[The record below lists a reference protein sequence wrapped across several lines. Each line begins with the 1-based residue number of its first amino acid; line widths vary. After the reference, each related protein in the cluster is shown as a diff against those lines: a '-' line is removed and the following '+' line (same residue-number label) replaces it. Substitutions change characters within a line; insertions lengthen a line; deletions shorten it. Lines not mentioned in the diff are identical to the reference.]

1 MFDDSTPD
9 FGKTCFVKVDW
20 SEYCPDAVEL
30 ILLKM
35 LKPHGKA
42 VTTHVLLMLIMLD
55 AMLLDHH
62 KLVF

>member
-9 FGKTCFVKVDW
+9 FDETHFIKVDW
-20 SEYCPDAVEL
+20 SEYYPDVAEL
-30 ILLKM
+30 IPPKV

-42 VTTHVLLMLIMLD
+42 VATTCFVGVNHARCLD
-55 AMLLDHH
+55 DH